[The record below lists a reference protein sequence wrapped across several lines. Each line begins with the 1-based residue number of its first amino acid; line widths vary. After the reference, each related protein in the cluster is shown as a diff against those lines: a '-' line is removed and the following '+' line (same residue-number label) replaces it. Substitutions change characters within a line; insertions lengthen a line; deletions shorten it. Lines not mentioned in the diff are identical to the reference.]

1 METLLPEVHPMP
13 QSPSV
18 DILSERELDYLW
30 RLMRG
35 YAAGNRAEFM
45 TTLREMVAA
54 CRISMM
60 VTTQRVEVKM
70 PFTMISFER
79 PPSC

>member
-1 METLLPEVHPMP
+1 MP
-13 QSPSV
+13 QSASV

-35 YAAGNRAEFM
+35 YASGNRAEFM

-79 PPSC
+79 PPPY

>member
-1 METLLPEVHPMP
+1 MP

-18 DILSERELDYLW
+18 DTLSERELDYLW

-35 YAAGNRAEFM
+35 YASGNRAEFIA
-45 TTLREMVAA
+45 TLREMVAA
-54 CRISMM
+54 CRITMM

-70 PFTMISFER
+70 PFTLISFER
-79 PPSC
+79 PESY